1 MCSRCIALTS
11 PPRWPVSRI
20 SLSAG
25 SSFGQRNL
33 TSAEQLA
40 DATATLDKVTSSLRD
55 LPRLQLPLGDSE
67 KLLPA
72 PRSSSG
78 WVAAASS
85 SGKQKQR
92 TKAAKDVT

>member
-1 MCSRCIALTS
+1 MSYGQGMRLEMEQADLERVRAENAQMC
-11 PPRWPVSRI
+11 
-20 SLSAG
+20 
-25 SSFGQRNL
+25 Q
-33 TSAEQLA
+33 QLA
-40 DATATLDKVTSSLRD
+40 DATAVLDKVASSLRD
-55 LPRLQLPLGDSE
+55 LPRLQLPVGGSE

-92 TKAAKDVT
+92 TKAAQT